1 MIAFIV
7 GLVVGVI
14 YFGGLYLSVQKIN
27 TVKHPSLI
35 MGLSFVLR
43 MAILL
48 IVFFFIAQ
56 NGIRDILLAFAAVM
70 LVRVVM
76 TLKLKEQSPN
86 STEKR

>member
-14 YFGGLYLSVQKIN
+14 YFGGLYFSVQKIT

-56 NGIRDILLAFAAVM
+56 NGIRDILLAFAGVM
-70 LVRVVM
+70 LVRVFM
-76 TLKLKEQSPN
+76 TLRLKEQSPK